1 MLLQIIFI
9 LMDLY
14 FAISQVIIIT
24 DIVGV
29 NVVYTC
35 NNDIHAYIFSIY
47 IHTYLGTVIIHR
59 LAMYCIYV
67 CTSRLLFSNITTI
80 AICQQKSMRQSLLNF
95 RFFLPYQAV
104 QALHMQQVCGA
115 TVYGTAQFKVFTY
128 AWVQVCVHIYHA

>member
-35 NNDIHAYIFSIY
+35 NNDIRTCIHIFY
-47 IHTYLGTVIIHR
+47 IHTYLLR
-59 LAMYCIYV
+59 YCHY
-67 CTSRLLFSNITTI
+67 TPFSYILY
-80 AICQQKSMRQSLLNF
+80 ICMH
-95 RFFLPYQAV
+95 YQV
-104 QALHMQQVCGA
+104 
-115 TVYGTAQFKVFTY
+115 TF
-128 AWVQVCVHIYHA
+128 